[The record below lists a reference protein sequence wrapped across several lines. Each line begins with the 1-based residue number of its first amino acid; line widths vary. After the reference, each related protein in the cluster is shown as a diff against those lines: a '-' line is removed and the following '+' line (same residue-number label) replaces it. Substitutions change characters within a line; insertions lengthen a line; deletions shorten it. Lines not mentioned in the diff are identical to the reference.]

1 MIEYSLNIIGGEW
14 LIIIFA
20 ALILLLG
27 TNKFPETAKK
37 IGKIVGE
44 YKKAKDTVEKQMKD
58 VTTENFE
65 ISGPVQ
71 NERQKLDVMSK
82 TLGIDSK
89 NASDEDLRKIIQ
101 NKIGHSENDT
111 VVKNKNN

>member
-27 TNKFPETAKK
+27 TNKFPESAKK

-44 YKKAKDTVEKQMKD
+44 YKK
-58 VTTENFE
+58 
-65 ISGPVQ
+65 
-71 NERQKLDVMSK
+71 SK
-82 TLGIDSK
+82 RPS
-89 NASDEDLRKIIQ
+89 
-101 NKIGHSENDT
+101 
-111 VVKNKNN
+111 

>member
-20 ALILLLG
+20 ALMLLLG

-44 YKKAKDTVEKQMKD
+44 YKKAKDAVEKQMKD
-58 VTTENFE
+58 VTKENFE

-71 NERQKLDVMSK
+71 NERQKLDIMSK

-89 NASDEDLRKIIQ
+89 NTNDEDLRKIIQ
-101 NKIGHSENDT
+101 NKIGHPENDT
-111 VVKNKNN
+111 EVKNKNN

>member
-27 TNKFPETAKK
+27 TNRFPETAKK

-58 VTTENFE
+58 ATKENFE

-71 NERQKLDVMSK
+71 NERQKLDIMSK

-89 NASDEDLRKIIQ
+89 NTNDEDLRKIIQ
-101 NKIGHSENDT
+101 DKIGHPENDT
-111 VVKNKNN
+111 EVKNKNN

>member
-20 ALILLLG
+20 ALMLLLG

-44 YKKAKDTVEKQMKD
+44 YKKAKDTIEKQMKD
-58 VTTENFE
+58 VTNENFE

-71 NERQKLDVMSK
+71 NERQKLDIMSK
-82 TLGIDSK
+82 TLGIDPK
-89 NASDEDLRKIIQ
+89 NTNDEDLRKIIQ
-101 NKIGHSENDT
+101 DKIGHPENDT
-111 VVKNKNN
+111 ELKNKNN

>member
-20 ALILLLG
+20 ALILLFG
-27 TNKFPETAKK
+27 TNKFPESAKK

-58 VTTENFE
+58 MTKENFE

-71 NERQKLDVMSK
+71 NERQKLDIMSK

-89 NASDEDLRKIIQ
+89 NTNDKDLRKIIQ
-101 NKIGHSENDT
+101 NKIGQSENDT
-111 VVKNKNN
+111 GVKNKNN